1 MSSEKSRDKITA
13 FTADGDDAQNR
24 LEWNAYRIK
33 VSAKAHEAKLLN
45 TLKLGGMYSHI
56 WMALTGADTR

>member
-45 TLKLGGMYSHI
+45 TLKKGRTHNDSGEPDQH
-56 WMALTGADTR
+56 W